1 MVIKSGASSHSR
13 RRSETPHHRR
23 RQPER
28 HRQKFTHI
36 SATGRRALKHSRL
49 DGSFLHDSSPGAKRT
64 RLRRQRSLHDIVDS
78 LRRPECD
85 AQPLNSPFPLSL
97 SSHTSRSHITHHP
110 HDTSPMQTA
119 HRSYHASARQ
129 PSSKYKTLDTRRS
142 AQHATC
148 ERAAILLVVLRSY
161 IRSMVQANGLTTIYR
176 ITHAL
181 EPPWGPSLRT
191 EPSPSN
197 DLTLPPE
204 GELLPKASAK
214 CEPARPEFPTYSAP
228 VQPPLSLRKS
238 ATSLWPERFA
248 SSRGVLPCRRR
259 SGGRGGE
266 KKGCFGRKAERA
278 AERRS
283 RCVEGLE
290 GNAAGAQERAECAT
304 E

>member
-1 MVIKSGASSHSR
+1 MQNRFCFALFIPDQVYHMVIKSGASSHSR

-110 HDTSPMQTA
+110 HDTLPMQTA
-119 HRSYHASARQ
+119 HRSYHVSARQ

-148 ERAAILLVVLRSY
+148 ERAAILVVLGRTY
-161 IRSMVQANGLTTIYR
+161 VVWCKLMV
-176 ITHAL
+176 
-181 EPPWGPSLRT
+181 SLRST
-191 EPSPSN
+191 GSHTRSSRLGVRRSE
-197 DLTLPPE
+197 
-204 GELLPKASAK
+204 
-214 CEPARPEFPTYSAP
+214 R
-228 VQPPLSLRKS
+228 SLRHQ
-238 ATSLWPERFA
+238 TT
-248 SSRGVLPCRRR
+248 
-259 SGGRGGE
+259 
-266 KKGCFGRKAERA
+266 
-278 AERRS
+278 S
-283 RCVEGLE
+283 RCRPKGSCFRRL
-290 GNAAGAQERAECAT
+290 AQSASRRVQSFQRTRPRCSRR
-304 E
+304 